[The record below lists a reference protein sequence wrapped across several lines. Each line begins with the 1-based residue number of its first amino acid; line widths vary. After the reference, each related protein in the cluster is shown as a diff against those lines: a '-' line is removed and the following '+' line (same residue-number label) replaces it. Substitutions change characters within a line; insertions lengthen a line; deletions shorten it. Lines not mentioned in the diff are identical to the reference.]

1 MIRRAFFPLLAVA
14 AMSLLVRPG
23 LAEEAVYTEIAVEKM
38 CCKGCAQK
46 IASKLYTVRGV
57 KEVRVN
63 IPQKKVYVYPTQ
75 SASLSP
81 KAVWEAVVAGK
92 DNPLRLAGPQGTF
105 TQKPHF

>member
-1 MIRRAFFPLLAVA
+1 MIRRAFFPLLAAA
-14 AMSLLVRPG
+14 AMSLVVCPSF
-23 LAEEAVYTEIAVEKM
+23 AEEVVYTEIMVEKM

-63 IPQKKVYVYPTQ
+63 IPQKKVFVYPTQ

-81 KAVWEAVVAGK
+81 KAVWEAVLAGD
-92 DNPLRLAGPQGTF
+92 DNPLRLSGPQGTF
-105 TQKPHF
+105 TQKPQI

>member
-1 MIRRAFFPLLAVA
+1 MYRRVLFPVLAVA
-14 AMSLLVRPG
+14 ALSLFNQPSF
-23 LAEEAVYTEIAVEKM
+23 AEEAVYTEIAVEKM

-75 SASLSP
+75 SANLSP

-105 TQKPHF
+105 TQKPQF